1 MRSFVAIFPKGPGYR
16 VWALLFSVLSF
27 LFANVGLTA
36 ILDWS
41 LPVLMLLYPLA
52 ITLIL
57 LGLAGKWFEHD
68 PVVYRLVTGLTL
80 VAALFDF
87 FGALPA
93 GAVAA
98 LHLEGAIGFA
108 KAYLPLYGLG
118 LGWVCPAALG
128 LALGLALRL
137 MHVKKAA

>member
-1 MRSFVAIFPKGPGYR
+1 M
-16 VWALLFSVLSF
+16 
-27 LFANVGLTA
+27 GLTA

-41 LPVLMLLYPLA
+41 LLALMLLYPLA

-57 LGLAGKWFEHD
+57 LGLAGKWFGHD

-128 LALGLALRL
+128 LVLGLALRL
-137 MHVKKAA
+137 THAKKAAR